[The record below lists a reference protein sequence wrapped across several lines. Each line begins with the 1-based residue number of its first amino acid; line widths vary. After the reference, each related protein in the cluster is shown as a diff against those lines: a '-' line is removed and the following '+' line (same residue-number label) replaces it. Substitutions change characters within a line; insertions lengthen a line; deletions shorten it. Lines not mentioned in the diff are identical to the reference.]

1 MEETIDFSGAS
12 LDDFKFG
19 ESVAQDPA
27 PAAETAP
34 EDNTQSGTETA
45 QVAETTPERVQEP
58 VQETVQ
64 EPAQPEPARE
74 YQFKDDFIKGVVE
87 FYEKTGDLTAYLQA
101 KTVDFNQM
109 SDEEVMRRN
118 LREQYSDL
126 SDKAFDRLYKQEVTD
141 KFKLDTDEWGE
152 EDSELGREL
161 LRVQASKLR
170 SQYLDWQKNFSAP
183 EPKVDQEQLQ
193 AQEETQR
200 MLQQFEEQVRNNE
213 LTKSI
218 LEGNKLTIK
227 TAEGEF
233 NYELQ
238 NASSLLDMT
247 IDNDKF
253 FSQFAT
259 DNGQLDYAR
268 WYKTAAYSQNPEMFE
283 KSLINYGKTLGRS
296 EVTKEIKNP
305 STAPVGDVPTE
316 SSGDF
321 TTGLLQA
328 FLNRG
333 ISQ

>member
-1 MEETIDFSGAS
+1 MEETIDFSGAN

-19 ESVAQDPA
+19 ETQQQEPTSA
-27 PAAETAP
+27 P
-34 EDNTQSGTETA
+34 
-45 QVAETTPERVQEP
+45 ETTPEVSATTETPTQVEPEQVQTPEPSPEP
-58 VQETVQ
+58 VADKPAET
-64 EPAQPEPARE
+64 A
-74 YQFKDDFIKGVVE
+74 YDFKDDFIKGVVE

-126 SDKAFDRLYKQEVTD
+126 SDKAFDRLFKQEVTD
-141 KFKLDTDEWGE
+141 KFKLDADEWGE

-161 LRVQASKLR
+161 LKVQASKLR
-170 SQYLDWQKNFSAP
+170 GQYLDWQKNFSAP
-183 EPKVDQEQLQ
+183 EPKVDEEQLRI
-193 AQEETQR
+193 QEETQR
-200 MLQQFEEQVRNNE
+200 TLQQFEEQVRNNE
-213 LTKSI
+213 LTKNI

-253 FSQFAT
+253 FSQFAS
-259 DNGQLDYAR
+259 DNGQLDYAK

-321 TTGLLQA
+321 TSGLLQA

-333 ISQ
+333 ISK